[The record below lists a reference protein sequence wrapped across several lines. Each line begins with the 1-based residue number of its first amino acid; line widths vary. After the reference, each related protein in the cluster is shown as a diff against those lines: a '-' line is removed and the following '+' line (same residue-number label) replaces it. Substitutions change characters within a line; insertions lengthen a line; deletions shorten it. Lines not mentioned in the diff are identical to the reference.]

1 MQNIF
6 GILEA
11 YSLTLYKSHLWALK
25 FYLSLLQNTVST
37 LESEINDPGT
47 FINSSSFSHGYD
59 LISEGTFIN
68 SNDFSI
74 HDWKDKETRKFG
86 KHVFYSFQ

>member
-1 MQNIF
+1 MSKQVPKEELFKNEK
-6 GILEA
+6 LC
-11 YSLTLYKSHLWALK
+11 SC
-25 FYLSLLQNTVST
+25 T

-74 HDWKDKETRKFG
+74 HDWKDKETYKTRKFG

>member
-1 MQNIF
+1 MPN
-6 GILEA
+6 LC
-11 YSLTLYKSHLWALK
+11 
-25 FYLSLLQNTVST
+25 T

-68 SNDFSI
+68 SDDCSI
-74 HDWKDKETRKFG
+74 HDCKDKETYKTRKVV
-86 KHVFYSFQ
+86 KSVFNRKVMQNWKRRPYLFENLE

>member
-1 MQNIF
+1 M
-6 GILEA
+6 
-11 YSLTLYKSHLWALK
+11 LTLAQINSTLR
-25 FYLSLLQNTVST
+25 LLT

-74 HDWKDKETRKFG
+74 HDWKDKETYKTRKFG